1 MTASPLSPSSL
12 PGRPLHG
19 KRVLELGTMIAA
31 PFAAH
36 ILSQLGADVI
46 KIEPPAGDTTRAL
59 VRGGPSGTIVAYSH
73 SKKALC
79 LDLTTEGGKAV
90 FQRLVASADVVIH
103 NLAPSAARKL
113 GVTADDCTAANP
125 GVVHVHIKGYGQGP
139 KADALMTNPI
149 AEAATGAMDDHRV
162 DGRPTRFGPSYH
174 DQFAGSYA
182 VIRVLAALMNP
193 AASEADRRIEIGL
206 YETGLHLAARDLAGM
221 QLKTQLLG
229 RLEKEGGGEF
239 SMPGY
244 GSFLTSDGRWVYLL
258 ILTDAHW
265 AKLTR
270 ALAMPED
277 GDGTLLKLRD
287 RKAQRERVEAAVGR
301 AIGALTFAEAEAR
314 LKAAGLGFDEVM
326 PLERVLE
333 VPQARQPGKL
343 RELDYRGLHFEV
355 PEFPGQ
361 SEIEPGLP
369 PPELGEHTLE
379 ILGELGFSEAER
391 DALVGSGAARAAQPG
406 DFAWAPV
413 RAKP

>member
-1 MTASPLSPSSL
+1 MLHGMSH
-12 PGRPLHG
+12 RPLAG

-31 PFAAH
+31 PFATH
-36 ILSQLGADVI
+36 ILSQLGAEVI

-73 SKKALC
+73 SKKAIC
-79 LDLTTEGGKAV
+79 LDLATDEGKDV
-90 FQRLVASADVVIH
+90 FRKLVATADVVIH

-113 GVTADDCTAANP
+113 QVTADDCMAIKPALIH
-125 GVVHVHIKGYGQGP
+125 VHVKGYTHGP
-139 KADALMTNPI
+139 QADDLMTNPI

-174 DQFAGSYA
+174 DQFAGTYA
-182 VIRVLAALMNP
+182 VIRVLSTMLDP
-193 AASEADRRIEIGL
+193 HASAEDRRIEIGL

-244 GSFLTSDGRWVYLL
+244 GSYLTRDQRWIYLL

-277 GDGTLLKLRD
+277 GDETLLKLRD
-287 RKAQRERVEAAVGR
+287 RKAQRERVEAAVSA
-301 AIGALTFAEAEAR
+301 AIGALDFAEAEAR
-314 LKAAGLGFDEVM
+314 LRAAGLGFNEVM

-355 PEFPGQ
+355 PEFPG
-361 SEIEPGLP
+361 SRDVTPDLP
-369 PPELGEHTLE
+369 PPELGEHSEAL
-379 ILGELGFSEAER
+379 LRELGYGEAAIA
-391 DALVGSGAARAAQPG
+391 ALLESGAVEGFNPVR
-406 DFAWAPV
+406 FAWAPV
-413 RAKP
+413 RNKG

>member
-1 MTASPLSPSSL
+1 
-12 PGRPLHG
+12 LHG

-31 PFAAH
+31 PFATH
-36 ILSQLGADVI
+36 ILSHLGAEVI

-73 SKKALC
+73 SKKAVC

-90 FQRLVASADVVIH
+90 FRKLVASADVVIH

-113 GVTADDCTAANP
+113 GVTADDCMAANP
-125 GVVHVHIKGYGQGP
+125 AVVHVHIKGYAHGP
-139 KADALMTNPI
+139 QADDLMTNPI
-149 AEAATGAMDDHRV
+149 AEAATGAMDHNRV

-193 AASEADRRIEIGL
+193 AASEAARRIEIGL

-244 GSFLTSDGRWVYLL
+244 GSYLTSDGRWLYLL

-277 GDGTLLKLRD
+277 GDESLLKLRD
-287 RKAQRERVEAAVGR
+287 RKAQRDRVEAAVSL
-301 AIGALTFAEAEAR
+301 AIGSLAFAEAEAK
-314 LKAAGLGFDEVM
+314 LKAAGLGFNEVM

-343 RELDYRGLHFEV
+343 RELDWRGLHFEV

-361 SEIEPGLP
+361 SEALPNLP
-369 PPELGEHTLE
+369 PPELGEHTEEL
-379 ILGELGFSEAER
+379 LGELGFSASESA
-391 DALVGSGAARAAQPG
+391 ALIASGAARSAQPG

-413 RAKP
+413 RSKP